1 MIDDKG
7 RKVDINSNISTPSDK
22 EYSYLAQWR
31 LENFKSVHKASINLA
46 PLTLLVGPN
55 SAGKSS
61 LIQSILLFAQN
72 ARRTMRDFDSN
83 SRGQI
88 ILNGDLVKL
97 GTIEEARCDLPI
109 SASKDIQIGATFIG
123 GRKRRSL
130 NRHFHY
136 YIEKA

>member
-1 MIDDKG
+1 MSKG
-7 RKVDINSNISTPSDK
+7 EKMDTNGSIPTQSVR

-31 LENFKSVHKASINLA
+31 LENFKSVHKASIDLA

-88 ILNGDLVKL
+88 ILNTSTTQSSPK
-97 GTIEEARCDLPI
+97 
-109 SASKDIQIGATFIG
+109 
-123 GRKRRSL
+123 
-130 NRHFHY
+130 Y
-136 YIEKA
+136 YFQKTLQLFFL